1 MLMICQVNQMTRK
14 KGWTA
19 SMTSMAMA
27 KKLISKTVKKAKARV
42 KTKFEFGNRIR
53 LRFQKAKMTHY

>member
-1 MLMICQVNQMTRK
+1 MTRK

-27 KKLISKTVKKAKARV
+27 KKLISKTVKKAQAKDR
-42 KTKFEFGNRIR
+42 TKFEFGNRIR
-53 LRFQKAKMTHY
+53 LQFQKAKTIYY

>member
-1 MLMICQVNQMTRK
+1 MTRK

-27 KKLISKTVKKAKARV
+27 KKLISKTVKKAKARAR
-42 KTKFEFGNRIR
+42 TKFEFGNRIR